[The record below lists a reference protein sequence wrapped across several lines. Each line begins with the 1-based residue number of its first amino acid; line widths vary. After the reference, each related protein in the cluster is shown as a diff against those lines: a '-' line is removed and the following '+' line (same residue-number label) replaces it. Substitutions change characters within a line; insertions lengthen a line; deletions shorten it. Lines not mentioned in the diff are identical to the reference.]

1 MNNFFAVNRIKI
13 LLFFSFFLFIIGIT
27 LLTFKVFNYSNSIGW
42 DFRVIWLSGKIW
54 LINLN
59 PYNINVFNQYNTFV
73 PKGYEH
79 LWAYPPNWSTISIP
93 ISYIPFPIAVIGWN
107 IFSISM
113 LCYGIY
119 GIISCAYPKINK
131 VETFSYFCLVS
142 FLFFSSQSMAI
153 NISLGQT
160 TILITA
166 GILIYFCGLLADNRK
181 KVILGAILL
190 CLKPTLAIVILPSYL
205 VLKRDLKT
213 IFVIAIIVGSMALP
227 AILLT
232 STNEIV
238 TGFFSGLAE
247 YGKFRVNTGAEL
259 TGLSHVIYIIMG
271 KNISGVLI
279 TIIGGIF
286 TIFTMAVLN
295 EFKLIPKEDMYYNA
309 FYCIIVLTLFFVPL
323 HSYDWIVLL
332 SLLTVFPKL
341 DKYLKFFMGI
351 AILITLRS
359 GNLENVL
366 GLSISPSNS
375 FKDTT
380 LLTMVSIFL
389 VLGLGI
395 FLFKGIKNN
404 KLQ

>member
-1 MNNFFAVNRIKI
+1 
-13 LLFFSFFLFIIGIT
+13 
-27 LLTFKVFNYSNSIGW
+27 
-42 DFRVIWLSGKIW
+42 
-54 LINLN
+54 
-59 PYNINVFNQYNTFV
+59 
-73 PKGYEH
+73 
-79 LWAYPPNWSTISIP
+79 
-93 ISYIPFPIAVIGWN
+93 
-107 IFSISM
+107 
-113 LCYGIY
+113 
-119 GIISCAYPKINK
+119 
-131 VETFSYFCLVS
+131 
-142 FLFFSSQSMAI
+142 
-153 NISLGQT
+153 
-160 TILITA
+160 
-166 GILIYFCGLLADNRK
+166 
-181 KVILGAILL
+181 
-190 CLKPTLAIVILPSYL
+190 
-205 VLKRDLKT
+205 
-213 IFVIAIIVGSMALP
+213 MALP